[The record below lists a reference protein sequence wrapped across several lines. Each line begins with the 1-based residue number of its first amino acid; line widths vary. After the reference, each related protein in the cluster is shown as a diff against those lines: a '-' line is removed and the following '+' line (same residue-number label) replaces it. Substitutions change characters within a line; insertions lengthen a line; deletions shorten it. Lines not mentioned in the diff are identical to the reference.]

1 VTGWPSRRAA
11 TALLL
16 VCVGAAALLACGG
29 SQQAQDAQ
37 DGGSAS
43 RATPLVVVGI
53 DGAEWSVIRRQWEEG
68 RLPALRA
75 LAEAGVA
82 TELETAYLRSPVI
95 WTTVATGVAPWV
107 HGIEDFVAPSPAGDV
122 PVSSAHRRVPALW
135 NLLSGEGRRCAV
147 LGWWASWPAEE
158 IDGVVISDRVLDAV
172 EDRVWPPEL
181 EETLEQRVQ
190 AARAMQSPWAPEG
203 AELRDRLVAHAAAEL
218 VEDGGFD
225 LILVYFR
232 TLDVTSH
239 LYWRYWEPERFPPLP
254 PQELRAYAGEVPRA
268 YDAVD
273 RALARIVGAAGGRFN
288 VVVLSDHGFRAAREV
303 ETRVFLDLD
312 AVLERLGYLERGPDG
327 EVDLAA
333 SSLYTFA
340 TAEGTPRKKVRFG
353 ARVRGMD
360 ENGSGPEVPSSS
372 GRRATPTEL
381 RSRLANDLDRVTY
394 RSGAAVLALRELSPI
409 ERREGAELMLD
420 VLSDGASEEVLVDG
434 EPVPGAVSQISR
446 ISGTHTKTTHGIFL
460 AAGPDI
466 DPRADLTGIRI
477 QDIAS
482 TLLYG
487 LGLPVAEDSVGDAR
501 LDLYRPELRR
511 RRPLRTVASWGS
523 RDAEP
528 TGPEA
533 GDEEHLRQLR
543 ALGYLD

>member
-1 VTGWPSRRAA
+1 MTGWPSRRAA

-29 SQQAQDAQ
+29 SQQAQEAQEAQ

-43 RATPLVVVGI
+43 PATPVVVVGI

-75 LAEAGVA
+75 LAEAGV
-82 TELETAYLRSPVI
+82 
-95 WTTVATGVAPWV
+95 
-107 HGIEDFVAPSPAGDV
+107 
-122 PVSSAHRRVPALW
+122 
-135 NLLSGEGRRCAV
+135 
-147 LGWWASWPAEE
+147 
-158 IDGVVISDRVLDAV
+158 
-172 EDRVWPPEL
+172 
-181 EETLEQRVQ
+181 
-190 AARAMQSPWAPEG
+190 
-203 AELRDRLVAHAAAEL
+203 
-218 VEDGGFD
+218 
-225 LILVYFR
+225 R

-511 RRPLRTVASWGS
+511 RRSLRTVASWGR